1 MKKLLVTLNIN
12 DYDKEITNLTFPFMK
27 EYAKNIGADF
37 HIIKERKFTDFPLML
52 EEFQMYEFA
61 ETYDWIIF
69 LDGDCLINPK
79 GVDLTTLVEEDRVLI
94 AKFNSPTHHYH
105 PDNIEGKYNL
115 KYYAPFFFLVF
126 HKNSKDCVKPYQNP
140 YDYYEYINLKST
152 HPEMETYMKIRTHLS
167 EKEIKDTLID
177 EFLLTLNLHRYN
189 IKTASLQEDFSELS
203 IIAHI
208 SDARDVKIKHL
219 KNSIKQIKSIN
230 NISYS

>member
-12 DYDKEITNLTFPFMK
+12 DYDKEITELTFPYMR

-37 HIIKERKFTDFPLML
+37 HIIKERKFPDFPLML

-140 YDYYEYINLKST
+140 YDYYEYINLNST
-152 HPEMETYMKIRTHLS
+152 YPEMKDYMKIRTHLS
-167 EKEIKDTLID
+167 EEEIKDTLID

-203 IIAHI
+203 IIAHT
-208 SDARDVKIKHL
+208 SDARDIKIKHL
-219 KNSIKQIKSIN
+219 KNSKKQIKSIN
-230 NISYS
+230 GISYS

>member
-126 HKNSKDCVKPYQNP
+126 HKNCKDCVKPYQNP